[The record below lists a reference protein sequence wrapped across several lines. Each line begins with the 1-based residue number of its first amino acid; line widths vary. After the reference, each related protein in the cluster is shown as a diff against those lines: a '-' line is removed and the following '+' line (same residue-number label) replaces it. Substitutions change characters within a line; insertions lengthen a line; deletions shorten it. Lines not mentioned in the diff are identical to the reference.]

1 MAAVAAASNGT
12 TSDALMAAWHALRE
26 SRWQPAGELSKP
38 RSGSASSGPGARLA
52 GDPRGLS
59 CRRGRVSA
67 RQAKGYCER
76 RPDQHAAGQV
86 YETIAGPSEFFGTR
100 NLMDWDVTDRLAEI
114 DVPALITS
122 GGHGEVP
129 PRQAQIL
136 HAGVAGSRWVVSSTV
151 PTSRSSRRQI
161 ARAVL
166 AEFLAGVDQAIS
178 STRQYG
184 TAARAS
190 HPFDVTSV
198 SPRASARAT

>member
-122 GGHGEVP
+122 GGHGEVT

-136 HAGVAGSRWVVSSTV
+136 HAGIAGSPWVVFEHSAHFAVVEEADRSRTASAV
-151 PTSRSSRRQI
+151 PGGSRSGDQVDSAVRHRRPGEPSI
-161 ARAVL
+161 
-166 AEFLAGVDQAIS
+166 
-178 STRQYG
+178 
-184 TAARAS
+184 
-190 HPFDVTSV
+190 
-198 SPRASARAT
+198 